1 MNKIKKTL
9 KSDIRDE
16 KNANKGYNKLAKT
29 IGSKSASRTLR
40 GIANDEAD
48 HKRLLTGILKKQK

>member
-1 MNKIKKTL
+1 MSKIKKTL

-29 IGSKSASRTLR
+29 IGSKSGARTLR
-40 GIANDEAD
+40 GIAKDEAD
-48 HKRLLTGILKKQK
+48 HKRLLTGLLKKQK

>member
-1 MNKIKKTL
+1 MSKVKKTL

-16 KNANKGYNKLAKT
+16 KNANRGYKKLAKT
-29 IGSKSASRTLR
+29 IGSKSGARTLR

-48 HKRLLTGILKKQK
+48 HKRLLTKLLKKQK

>member
-1 MNKIKKTL
+1 MSKIKKTL

-29 IGSKSASRTLR
+29 IGSKSGARTLR
-40 GIANDEAD
+40 GIAKDEAD
-48 HKRLLTGILKKQK
+48 HKKLLKKQK